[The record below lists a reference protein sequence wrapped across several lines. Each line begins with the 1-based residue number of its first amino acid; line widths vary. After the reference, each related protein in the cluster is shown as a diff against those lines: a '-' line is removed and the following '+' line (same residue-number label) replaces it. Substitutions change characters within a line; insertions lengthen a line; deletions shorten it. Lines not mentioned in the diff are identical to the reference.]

1 MRLSKSGRSYSTA
14 DEKNSAIIGGIMFTK
29 IMIPLD
35 GSRTAETVLPY
46 ARTLG
51 GVLKIPVELM
61 AVVDIGEMATHTT
74 ASKAQF
80 LDTMVE
86 DAERSYSEYLK
97 RVAAKTTDVNVKW
110 SIEKGRPEEV
120 IIGKAAADKNI
131 LIAMATHGRS
141 GLNRWMLG
149 SVAEKVLRGCE
160 NPLLLVRASG
170 EIDAEEKVALKS
182 VIVPLD
188 GSELAERVLPSAV
201 ALAKAMNLEVV
212 LFRAYSIP
220 YSVYSGMDGYT
231 AIDFEELIA
240 GVKDEAVDY
249 LEKKTAELKKDGVA
263 KVSYVAKEGL
273 SADEIIA
280 LGRATQDNL
289 IAMCSHGRS
298 GVQRW
303 VLGSV
308 TETVVRHSGDPV
320 LVVRAG

>member
-1 MRLSKSGRSYSTA
+1 
-14 DEKNSAIIGGIMFTK
+14 MFTK
-29 IMIPLD
+29 MLIPLD
-35 GSRTAETVLPY
+35 GSRTAEKVLPY
-46 ARTLG
+46 ARALG
-51 GVLKIPVELM
+51 GVLKIPVELL
-61 AVVDIGEMATHTT
+61 AVVDIGEMATHIT
-74 ASKAQF
+74 ASKARF
-80 LDTMVE
+80 LDTIVQ
-86 DAERSYSEYLK
+86 DAERSCSEYMK
-97 RVAAKTTDVNVKW
+97 AVAAKATGVNIQWSVK
-110 SIEKGRPEEV
+110 KGRPEEV
-120 IIGKAAADKNI
+120 ILDNAAADKHT

-160 NPLLLVRASG
+160 NPLLLVRAS
-170 EIDAEEKVALKS
+170 EAVDAAEKVRLKS

-188 GSELAERVLPSAV
+188 GSELAECVLPSVV

-220 YSVYSGMDGYT
+220 YTVYSGTDGYS
-231 AIDFEELIA
+231 AINFEELIA
-240 GVKDEAVDY
+240 AVKDEAIEY
-249 LEKKTAELKKDGVA
+249 LEKKTAELKKDGLL
-263 KVSYVAKEGL
+263 KVSFIAKEGL

-298 GVQRW
+298 GVKRW

-320 LVVRAG
+320 LVVRAR